1 MVSVSATVA
10 HRECMGCKG
19 LWMIAPHLLHAACAR
34 APQAPRAKK
43 PSAAK
48 AETDAAR
55 SSARPDAADAKQ
67 NDADD
72 FAKRNGTEVELTAT
86 GSPTHVLG
94 TAPPT
99 AVPPPAADPAKKAA
113 AAKAETDAARAD
125 AADAKGIVATH
136 VAVLVPPGTLPK
148 NGGPCLI
155 RRRRRM
161 LPHPPDAA
169 KTSRGQKPAVGE
181 IF

>member
-1 MVSVSATVA
+1 
-10 HRECMGCKG
+10 MGCKG

-136 VAVLVPPGTLPK
+136 VAVLVPPGDPTK
-148 NGGPCLI
+148 KW
-155 RRRRRM
+155 RS
-161 LPHPPDAA
+161 LPHPPEAA
-169 KTSRGQKPAVGE
+169 NAASSAGCGE
-181 IF
+181 NIPRSKARCRRNILTLVDW